1 MMVDGECKAAAR
13 MAAREGHG
21 CVNDGGI
28 RIARQRMRSSDRHRN
43 AKRAVAL
50 ETISSVF

>member
-21 CVNDGGI
+21 CVKDGGI
-28 RIARQRMRSSDRHRN
+28 RIARQAHAQQRSAPQREARSGLGND
-43 AKRAVAL
+43 
-50 ETISSVF
+50 